1 MKKRTRKQGPM
12 KKECE
17 PKELWNKETT
27 KWSKGLM
34 KQGSN
39 EVKQRTNETRKQ
51 CANKNTKK
59 QWGTTNIGTV
69 SNICPH
75 INEHQK

>member
-1 MKKRTRKQGPM
+1 MKKRTRKQGSM

-17 PKELWNKETT
+17 QKELWNKEAT

-59 QWGTTNIGTV
+59 QWRTTQ
-69 SNICPH
+69 H
-75 INEHQK
+75 

>member
-1 MKKRTRKQGPM
+1 
-12 KKECE
+12 
-17 PKELWNKETT
+17 
-27 KWSKGLM
+27 M